1 MSARDLAD
9 ALGLNLGNLRARLL
23 PRLAAYSIVSA
34 DAGRWQLADD
44 LDAALALAAEELALT
59 GKAAAVALAHEADR
73 AAYAEH
79 REHTRPLRD
88 ARRRRRIATAL
99 RERWSDPLPFAGEA
113 PRTSVEA
120 FAHGLAPS
128 SPPPPLQTPARAA
141 LALAGG
147 DDG

>member
-1 MSARDLAD
+1 MSARDLAI

-23 PRLAAYSIVSA
+23 PRLAGYGIVSA
-34 DAGRWQLADD
+34 DAGCWQLADD
-44 LDAALALAAEELALT
+44 LEAALAHAAEELVLT
-59 GKAAAVALAHEADR
+59 GRADAVALAHAYDR
-73 AAYAEH
+73 VAYAEH
-79 REHTRPLRD
+79 REHMRPLRD

-113 PRTSVEA
+113 HRTPVEA
-120 FAHGLAPS
+120 LAHGLAPPT
-128 SPPPPLQTPARAA
+128 PPPPLQTSVRAA